1 MRVPWLPS
9 WFFSTLA
16 LNPHMTPRSGSL
28 CSVVHHLLSLC
39 MHACIMCV
47 LSHVWLG
54 PHGLQPSRL
63 LQWTFPGKNTG
74 AGCHFLLQGIFLTQG
89 SNPHHLC
96 LLHWQQILYHFATW
110 KPLALWWWCSLAQ
123 SCPTLCN
130 PTSCSMPGFPALH
143 YLLEFTQT
151 HVHWVGNAIQPS
163 HPLSSS
169 SPPAFSLPQHQGL
182 F

>member
-9 WFFSTLA
+9 WFFSSLA
-16 LNPHMTPRSGSL
+16 LNPHMTPRSGCL

-39 MHACIMCV
+39 MHAFIVCV
-47 LSHVWLG
+47 LSHIWLG

-63 LQWTFPGKNTG
+63 LPWNFPGKNTG

-89 SNPHHLC
+89 SNPHRLC

-130 PTSCSMPGFPALH
+130 PTSFQASLSFTISWSLLKLMSIESVMPSNHLTLCCPPLLLPSVFTAL
-143 YLLEFTQT
+143 Y
-151 HVHWVGNAIQPS
+151 I
-163 HPLSSS
+163 
-169 SPPAFSLPQHQGL
+169 PPF
-182 F
+182 